1 MNWRLISN
9 EEIYAKL
16 EEMHQLMQRHFS
28 IIEQKENRVMAAV
41 DDLQAS
47 VTAEDTVID
56 SAITL
61 LQGLSALLAAAGTDP
76 AKLAALKSDIDA
88 KSGALAAAVAA
99 NTPAATT

>member
-28 IIEQKENRVMAAV
+28 IIEQKETNLMSAV

-61 LQGLSALLAAAGTDP
+61 IKGLADALAAAGTDP
-76 AKLAALKSDIDA
+76 AKLAALKADIDA
-88 KSGALAAAVAA
+88 KAGALAAAVAA
-99 NTPAATT
+99 NTPAAP